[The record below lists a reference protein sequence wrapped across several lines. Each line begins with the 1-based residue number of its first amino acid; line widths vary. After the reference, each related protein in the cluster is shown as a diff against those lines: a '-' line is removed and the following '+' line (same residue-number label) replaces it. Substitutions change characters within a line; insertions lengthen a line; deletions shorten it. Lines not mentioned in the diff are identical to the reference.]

1 MQFLN
6 YNMRMEKTILKIKPH
21 HFLDFL
27 YDLAIDN
34 RHNEPNPYNN
44 NNGSLCRDFIDGK
57 FTRIVFTPFVDDIC
71 RPCKKLIGGN
81 RCIDYYDDATTL
93 CYGFRYKNDF
103 NYHADTK
110 LNAAL
115 PSVFMFDVEQ
125 DMIDVL
131 KALKERLT
139 NEIINLYLWKRPE
152 REKNTFVGIEKAIA
166 HYK

>member
-1 MQFLN
+1 MI
-6 YNMRMEKTILKIKPH
+6 YNMHVEKKILKIKPH

-34 RHNEPNPYNN
+34 RHDEPNPYKND
-44 NNGSLCRDFIDGK
+44 NGRLCRAFIDGK
-57 FTRIVFTPFVDDIC
+57 ITRIVFTPFVDDIC

-81 RCIDYYDDATTL
+81 GCIDYFDDVTTS

-103 NYHADTK
+103 NYQLDIK

-115 PSVFMFDVEQ
+115 PSVFIFDVEQ

-131 KALKERLT
+131 KALKEKLT
-139 NEIINLYLWKRPE
+139 NEIINLYLWKRSE
-152 REKNTFVGIEKAIA
+152 REKNTFLGIEKAITV
-166 HYK
+166 YK